1 MKLKQIN
8 RHIYITNSDL
18 VNATIDGIYIDIKS
32 DNFDFIKRPRLYYS
46 DDNGHFCFE
55 VMHGWEQRIFS
66 VDDYGKTWLFKDN
79 VEVVENDYGR

>member
-8 RHIYITNSDL
+8 RYVYITNSDL
-18 VNATIDGIYIDIKS
+18 VNATIDGIYIDINL

-46 DDNGHFCFE
+46 DDNRHFCFE

-79 VEVVENDYGR
+79 VEIVDETA

>member
-8 RHIYITNSDL
+8 RHVYITNSDL
-18 VNATIDGIYIDIKS
+18 VNATIDGIYIDIES

-79 VEVVENDYGR
+79 VEVVEDDYDR